1 MGGRNL
7 LLSLLLITQ
16 TICKIHSFAVSSSN
30 SPKRKKVTNQGKAA
44 GGFAKKDD
52 AVVATHARDESI
64 STSNLINFLLQW
76 RSEGIGVDSDA
87 GSEVGF
93 DTKNGIRG
101 MYATKPFK
109 KNDIL
114 CKIPSDVALAL
125 TDPSKSTGEEMEM
138 NIANGAVNFLQ
149 WYANNEQARQMW
161 TAYLDTLPTR
171 DANFDVS
178 LYLLYHLTYTSCISY
193 VTYYYLLSSW
203 IDIHVANTRFLY

>member
-16 TICKIHSFAVSSSN
+16 SIYKIHSFAVSSSN

-64 STSNLINFLLQW
+64 STSSLINFLLQW

-87 GSEVGF
+87 GTEVGF
-93 DTKNGIRG
+93 DTKNSIRG
-101 MYATKPFK
+101 TYATKPFK